1 MKRFDIYF
9 VGVLVVLCVWF
20 IRTCEK
26 QPSVDMKPLE
36 QRIESLRNAI
46 NNRDTFIVH
55 RDTVIR
61 QTNRIKEL
69 TREYYTKIDTVL
81 KLQIC
86 DTLAV
91 ACDSLANRYRE
102 QDSVFRAQIFDY
114 KQLVSKQDSSIE
126 LLKKQ
131 RTRRFIAGFGVGF
144 ATGLIVP
151 RTR

>member
-1 MKRFDIYF
+1 MKRFDVYF

-20 IRTCEK
+20 IRSCEDNK
-26 QPSVDMKPLE
+26 RVDLSGIE
-36 QRIESLRNAI
+36 QRIDSIKRAI
-46 NNRDTFIVH
+46 NSRDTLIIH
-55 RDTVIR
+55 RDTVIK
-61 QTNRIKEL
+61 QTSRIKEL

-91 ACDSLANRYRE
+91 ACDSLADRYRE

-114 KQLVSKQDSSIE
+114 THLVSKQDSSIE

-151 RTR
+151 RIR

>member
-1 MKRFDIYF
+1 MKRFDIYLA
-9 VGVLVVLCVWF
+9 GVLVVLCVWF

-36 QRIESLRNAI
+36 QQIDSLRDAI
-46 NNRDTFIVH
+46 NKRDTLIVH
-55 RDTVIR
+55 RDTVIK
-61 QTNRIKEL
+61 QTSRIKEL

-91 ACDSLANRYRE
+91 ACDSLADRYRK
-102 QDSVFRAQIFDY
+102 QDSVFREQIFDY
-114 KQLVSKQDSSIE
+114 RQLVSKQDSSIQ

-131 RTRRFIAGFGVGF
+131 RTRRFIAGFGAGF

>member
-1 MKRFDIYF
+1 
-9 VGVLVVLCVWF
+9 
-20 IRTCEK
+20 
-26 QPSVDMKPLE
+26 MKPLE

-46 NNRDTFIVH
+46 NNRDTLIVH

-61 QTNRIKEL
+61 QTSRIKEL

-91 ACDSLANRYRE
+91 ACDSLADRYRE

-114 KQLVSKQDSSIE
+114 RHLVSKQDSSIE

-151 RTR
+151 RIR

>member
-9 VGVLVVLCVWF
+9 AGVLVVLCVWF

-46 NNRDTFIVH
+46 NNRDTLIVH
-55 RDTVIR
+55 RDTVIK
-61 QTNRIKEL
+61 QTSRIKEL
-69 TREYYTKIDTVL
+69 TREYITHVDTVL

-91 ACDSLANRYRE
+91 ACDSLADRYRE

-114 KQLVSKQDSSIE
+114 KQLVSKQDSSID

-131 RTRRFIAGFGVGF
+131 RTRRFIAGFGAGF

-151 RTR
+151 RSR

>member
-1 MKRFDIYF
+1 MKRFDIYLA
-9 VGVLVVLCVWF
+9 GVLVVICVWF

-26 QPSVDMKPLE
+26 QPIVDMKPLE

-46 NNRDTFIVH
+46 NNRDTLIVH

-69 TREYYTKIDTVL
+69 TREYITHIDTVL

-91 ACDSLANRYRE
+91 ACDSLADRYRT

-114 KQLVSKQDSSIE
+114 RQLISKQDSSIE

-131 RTRRFIAGFGVGF
+131 STRRFIAGFGVGF

>member
-1 MKRFDIYF
+1 MKRFDIYL

-46 NNRDTFIVH
+46 NNRDTLIVH

-69 TREYYTKIDTVL
+69 TREYITHVDTVL

-91 ACDSLANRYRE
+91 ACDSLADRYRE

-114 KQLVSKQDSSIE
+114 RQLVSKQDSSIE

>member
-26 QPSVDMKPLE
+26 HPSVDMKPLE

-46 NNRDTFIVH
+46 NNRDTLIVH

-91 ACDSLANRYRE
+91 ACDSLADRYRE

-126 LLKKQ
+126 LLKK
-131 RTRRFIAGFGVGF
+131 RSTRRFIAGFGVGF

-151 RTR
+151 RIR

>member
-91 ACDSLANRYRE
+91 ACDSLADRYRE

>member
-20 IRTCEK
+20 IRSCEGP
-26 QPSVDMKPLE
+26 QPTDLTPLKD
-36 QRIESLRNAI
+36 QIDSLRNAI
-46 NNRDTFIVH
+46 NKRDTLIVH

-61 QTNRIKEL
+61 QTSRIKEL

-91 ACDSLANRYRE
+91 ACDSLADRYRE

-114 KQLVSKQDSSIE
+114 RQLVSKQDSSIE

-131 RTRRFIAGFGVGF
+131 RTRRFIAGFSAGF